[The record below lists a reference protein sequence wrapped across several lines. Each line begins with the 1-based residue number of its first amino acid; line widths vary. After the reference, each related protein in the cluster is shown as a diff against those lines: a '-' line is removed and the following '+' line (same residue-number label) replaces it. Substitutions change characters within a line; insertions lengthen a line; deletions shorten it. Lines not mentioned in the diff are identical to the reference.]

1 MLIRKTANNTRT
13 QTKMLFPTP
22 FVGVRCGKFS
32 MFDRKNTIL
41 GSKHT
46 CLAVR
51 FVILVKKCQFY
62 KIRSPSG
69 DTRCYSSIY
78 LFSIVAKHPSVTS
91 WSLPTKIKYPAK
103 KNGQLNWFYNHE
115 LGLLKK
121 WVYIYMYEYVIFWI
135 GYAISPF
142 QGMTTG
148 TTPFSWWW
156 HLYESLGPPTR
167 SAHIA
172 AAEGN
177 GPEGNWRYFGHGDF
191 MTAKNH
197 AWPVRSET
205 LPMEKFVSPKCVDQE
220 RWKEHERNTTNWGVT
235 MAN

>member
-13 QTKMLFPTP
+13 QTKILFPTP

-103 KNGQLNWFYNHE
+103 KNGQLNLFYNHE

-121 WVYIYMYEYVIFWI
+121 WVYIYIYVWIRHILNWLCNIPLSGDDYRDHPIFLMVTPLRISRATNTFRAHCSGGGQRPWGKLEIFW
-135 GYAISPF
+135 
-142 QGMTTG
+142 
-148 TTPFSWWW
+148 SWRF
-156 HLYESLGPPTR
+156 H
-167 SAHIA
+167 
-172 AAEGN
+172 
-177 GPEGNWRYFGHGDF
+177 D
-191 MTAKNH
+191 
-197 AWPVRSET
+197 
-205 LPMEKFVSPKCVDQE
+205 C
-220 RWKEHERNTTNWGVT
+220 
-235 MAN
+235 